1 MIDIKNLNK
10 IYNEN
15 SSSPFHALK
24 NINLEVKKGELLI
37 LKGIS
42 GSGKST
48 LLSII
53 ATLIKPS
60 SGELI
65 VNGEQVARLPDL
77 HTSRFRNEHLGFI
90 PQSFNL
96 FESLSVEQN
105 VQIPM
110 VPLKL
115 SLEQTNMN
123 TQTALKLANIGHK
136 SEQTIKTLSGGE
148 KQRCAIARAL
158 VNNPEIILCDE
169 PTANLDKENSLKF
182 VTIIKELQAMGK
194 TIVVATHDSLFDEL
208 EFPFRLVCM
217 EDGMIIA

>member
-1 MIDIKNLNK
+1 
-10 IYNEN
+10 
-15 SSSPFHALK
+15 
-24 NINLEVKKGELLI
+24 
-37 LKGIS
+37 
-42 GSGKST
+42 
-48 LLSII
+48 
-53 ATLIKPS
+53 
-60 SGELI
+60 
-65 VNGEQVARLPDL
+65 
-77 HTSRFRNEHLGFI
+77 
-90 PQSFNL
+90 QSFNL

>member
-1 MIDIKNLNK
+1 MIHIKDLNK

-15 SSSPFHALK
+15 MSNQFHALK
-24 NINLEVKKGELLI
+24 NIDLEVKKGELLI
-37 LKGIS
+37 IKGVS

-60 SGELI
+60 NGGLS

-77 HTSRFRNEHLGFI
+77 HTSSFRNVHLGFI
-90 PQSFNL
+90 PQAFNL
-96 FESLSVEQN
+96 FESFSVEQN

-115 SLEQTNMN
+115 SLKQIKIKTKI
-123 TQTALKLANIGHK
+123 ALQLANIEHK
-136 SEQTIKTLSGGE
+136 STQIVNTLSGGE

-182 VTIIKELQAMGK
+182 VNIIKELQAMGK
-194 TIVVATHDSLFDEL
+194 TVVVATHDSLFDEL
-208 EFPFRLVCM
+208 EFPFRLVHM
-217 EDGMIIA
+217 ENGMIIA